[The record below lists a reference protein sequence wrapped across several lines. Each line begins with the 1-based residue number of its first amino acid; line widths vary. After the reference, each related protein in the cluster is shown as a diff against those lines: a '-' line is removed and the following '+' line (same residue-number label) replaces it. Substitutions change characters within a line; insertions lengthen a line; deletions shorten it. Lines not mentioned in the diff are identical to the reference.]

1 MVHIFHWFQTSF
13 LQQSQT
19 SPWMMTHF
27 PGISLVVPFLWPS
40 FFPVSWQPSLIEV
53 RMLRSEWE
61 MGRESGQRR
70 KHILHLYLFPP
81 LPSFLSCHFILSLC
95 LISSHCHLL
104 VLFSFFPLPPPF
116 SFSHFPPLHRL
127 RVQPM
132 ILFEM
137 SREKYS
143 LIKSQIIALI
153 SRRRESSTKTLSTT
167 ALDYQVM
174 KDGERMRERMDIGG
188 KHLMQPILSKV
199 PRSEGNQMQ
208 TYILTWT
215 GFR

>member
-1 MVHIFHWFQTSF
+1 
-13 LQQSQT
+13 
-19 SPWMMTHF
+19 
-27 PGISLVVPFLWPS
+27 
-40 FFPVSWQPSLIEV
+40 
-53 RMLRSEWE
+53 

-199 PRSEGNQMQ
+199 SRSEGNQMQ